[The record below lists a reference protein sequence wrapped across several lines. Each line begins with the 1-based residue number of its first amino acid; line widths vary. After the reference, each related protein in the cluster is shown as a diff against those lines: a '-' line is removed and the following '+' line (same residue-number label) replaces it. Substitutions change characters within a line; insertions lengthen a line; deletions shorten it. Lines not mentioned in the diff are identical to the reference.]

1 MPGADI
7 APTLLTSR
15 DGIVGTFVGVIPG
28 VKPLD
33 QVISEPIAL
42 WADWVRT
49 TIIEAALLER
59 LAVHPYMA
67 PEVGGDDQPERPQE
81 RAAIVSHLSVGEAG
95 QTDTPPN
102 VVYKPLARIIRP
114 TLQDF
119 ETQTSL
125 VANYSDLRADRMGEI
140 MAQLGFPTPYFASI
154 AGIQSEMHA
163 KTIELLGVVQLVVAK
178 VAMGVKHALVCAR
191 PDVFSPQIAPI
202 LETPGH
208 GTLPSAHA
216 AEAFATA
223 MVLARLIDPNL
234 KRGQLV
240 DMLMAQ
246 AARIAIN
253 RTVAGVHFPVD
264 SVAGAS
270 LGLMIGDY
278 ITARATAATT
288 ETIVALTTF
297 DGRGIGAQDFDYDE
311 LITGV
316 KRKSWSEDLD
326 FVALDRSGGAKI
338 GKSDVCDPLAW
349 LWIRAQAE
357 WPTI

>member
-1 MPGADI
+1 
-7 APTLLTSR
+7 
-15 DGIVGTFVGVIPG
+15 
-28 VKPLD
+28 
-33 QVISEPIAL
+33 
-42 WADWVRT
+42 
-49 TIIEAALLER
+49 
-59 LAVHPYMA
+59 
-67 PEVGGDDQPERPQE
+67 
-81 RAAIVSHLSVGEAG
+81 
-95 QTDTPPN
+95 
-102 VVYKPLARIIRP
+102 
-114 TLQDF
+114 
-119 ETQTSL
+119 
-125 VANYSDLRADRMGEI
+125 
-140 MAQLGFPTPYFASI
+140 
-154 AGIQSEMHA
+154 
-163 KTIELLGVVQLVVAK
+163 
-178 VAMGVKHALVCAR
+178 
-191 PDVFSPQIAPI
+191 
-202 LETPGH
+202 
-208 GTLPSAHA
+208 
-216 AEAFATA
+216 
-223 MVLARLIDPNL
+223 
-234 KRGQLV
+234 
-240 DMLMAQ
+240 MLMAQ

-326 FVALDRSGGAKI
+326 FVTLDRSGGAKI